1 MNQSQVLKNISG
13 MSFKTLA
20 EQLTEMG
27 IKISG
32 SALGMRANRDDKHF
46 KDKELDIIKAALNN
60 PTPEIE
66 DLVTNIKDAAMLCDL
81 LLQNKD
87 VDLDDEDLTFE
98 EDDNNDE
105 FEDIE
110 IDEHDDDFGPV
121 ATGDEDTLEID
132 EEDDFDIELDS
143 DIDAEL
149 SLEDEDELSLDE
161 DEDNLDLEANA
172 KIDELE
178 IDEDDLDLDEEDD
191 ISLDD
196 IESEETDLLNL
207 DDDDDID
214 INDLGSGETSAPT
227 FSDLLEDDDDE
238 PFENF

>member
-1 MNQSQVLKNISG
+1 MNQSQVLKNVSG
-13 MSFKTLA
+13 MSFASLA

-27 IKISG
+27 VKISG
-32 SALGMRANRDDKHF
+32 AALGMRANRNDKHF
-46 KDKELDIIKAALNN
+46 KDKELDIIKAAINN

-66 DLVTNIKDAAMLCDL
+66 DLVTNIKDAGMLCDL
-81 LLQNKD
+81 LLQNRD
-87 VDLDDEDLTFE
+87 VALDDEDLTFE
-98 EDDNNDE
+98 EDDNDE
-105 FEDIE
+105 FDGIE
-110 IDEHDDDFGPV
+110 VEEHDDDFGPIT
-121 ATGDEDTLEID
+121 AEDDDTLEID
-132 EEDDFDIELDS
+132 EEDDLDIELDS
-143 DIDAEL
+143 AIDAEL
-149 SLEDEDELSLDE
+149 SLDEEDELSLDG
-161 DEDNLDLEANA
+161 DEDNLDLEDNA

-178 IDEDDLDLDEEDD
+178 IDEDDLNLDEEDD